1 MDIKPLALDDDAEMR
16 VVYELTR
23 RAELVG
29 REGAP
34 HWSLENFLGAM
45 RSTDSGERM
54 EAFVGY
60 VDGVAVSFGVIYLF
74 LLDNTDKGFIEVR
87 VDPDHRRKGYGR
99 QMLAHLMAIAGD
111 DGRTQMLA
119 ETKVPIDEVETHP
132 NSLFLKANGFVHANV
147 ELVRYLML
155 PVGEVEIQ
163 TWIDSAAERHG
174 GDYRIETFGDDIP
187 AELIPSLCV
196 LFGQLAVDAPTG
208 AVDFE
213 EEVVTPE
220 RYAERQATIKAM
232 GRTVL
237 ETLAIA
243 PDGTV
248 AAQSTLSIPLDDSG
262 DVWQWGTFVHR
273 EHRGKRLGLA
283 TKAANLRA
291 LQTRF
296 PGTKRIVTQNA
307 ETNAFM
313 VSINELM
320 GFELVEASA
329 EFVRRP
335 EPVSGS

>member
-1 MDIKPLALDDDAEMR
+1 MDIKPLTLDDDAEMR
-16 VVYELTR
+16 AAFEVNR
-23 RAELVG
+23 DAELVG
-29 REGAP
+29 REQAP
-34 HWSLENFLGAM
+34 HWSFENFLGAM

-60 VDGVAVSFGVIYLF
+60 VDGDVVSFGVTYLF
-74 LLDNTDKGFIEVR
+74 LLDNTDKAYVEVR
-87 VDPDHRRKGYGR
+87 VDPAHQGKGHGR
-99 QMLAHLMAIAGD
+99 QMLEHLMAIAED
-111 DGRTQMLA
+111 DGRTQILA

-132 NSLFLKANGFVHANV
+132 NSRFLKANGFIHANV

-155 PVGEVEIQ
+155 PVEDADIQ
-163 TWIDSAAERHG
+163 TWVDSAAEKHAG
-174 GDYRIETFGDDIP
+174 GYRIETFDLDIP
-187 AELIPSLCV
+187 AELVPSLCV
-196 LFGQLAVDAPTG
+196 LMGQLAVDAPSG
-208 AVDFE
+208 EVDFE
-213 EEVVTPE
+213 EEVITPE
-220 RYAERQATIKAM
+220 RYAEHQAMIKAM

-273 EHRGKRLGLA
+273 EHRGRRLGLA

-291 LQTRF
+291 LQTQF

-307 ETNAFM
+307 ETNAYM

-320 GFELVEASA
+320 GFGLVEASA
-329 EFVRRP
+329 EFVRRS
-335 EPVSGS
+335 EPAPGS